1 MTASMI
7 KGSALRSGTQLDGLA
22 IVQLPDTTIVVG
34 AGEQA
39 SVDAIGNLII
49 RLQS

>member
-1 MTASMI
+1 MI
-7 KGSALRSGTQLDGLA
+7 EGGALRPGMQLDGLA
-22 IVQLPDTTIVVG
+22 IVELPDTTIVVG

-39 SVDAIGNLII
+39 SVDAMGNLII